1 MKNLAIKIT
10 VKIALA
16 IVLCAILS
24 IVVSSFAPHLSND
37 LAIGQLEN
45 DDMSWTM
52 MEVWHQVQNY
62 TGWGYTIISIIC
74 GCSIGK
80 DIYAFIK
87 NRKENN

>member
-1 MKNLAIKIT
+1 MKNLAIKII

-16 IVLCAILS
+16 VVLCVILS
-24 IVVSSFAPHLSND
+24 IAVSSFAPHLSND

-52 MEVWHQVQNY
+52 MEIWHQVQNY

-74 GCSIGK
+74 CCSIGK
-80 DIYAFIK
+80 DIYVFIK